1 MVLFH
6 GTNEKSG
13 EAIIKDGMLRSDCIR
28 KYTTTEFH
36 APNGNIID
44 LSTTNG
50 FVYLTNWIPRAVR
63 FGYTSCW
70 DEHNVCSG
78 KIYVFCINVPES
90 NLQADLDEIRMRY
103 SGFSIYKSDYK
114 QSLDICQCVRI
125 DYDLPLDCNSKLLIV
140 PATNEGRLS
149 EYSAVCNYMAFWN
162 EHKAT
167 DNASAYLEAYTN
179 FFKFYHFSNL

>member
-13 EAIIKDGMLRSDCIR
+13 EAIIKDKILRCNCKR
-28 KYTTTEFH
+28 KYTTTEFR
-36 APNGNIID
+36 APNGDIID

-50 FVYLTNWIPRAVR
+50 FVYLTNWLPRAVR

-90 NLQADLDEIRMRY
+90 TLQADLDEIRMRY
-103 SGFSIYKSDYK
+103 SGYNICKSDYK
-114 QSLDICQCVRI
+114 QSLEICECVRFE
-125 DYDLPLDCNSKLLIV
+125 DDLPLGCGSKLLVV
-140 PATNEGRLS
+140 PARNEGSTR
-149 EYSAVCNYMAFWN
+149 EYAAVCNYMSFWN
-162 EHKAT
+162 ERKAT
-167 DNASAYLEAYTN
+167 DNPAGFLSAYTD
-179 FFKFYHFSNL
+179 FFNIYHFSSL